1 MRIFATL
8 LSVVLLSIPGASLFS
23 QDMMMDGTGFY
34 VAAGGGAT
42 LITDT
47 TETPQSATVP
57 GGGANNKA
65 DWDLDFGFSAG
76 GSAGYDFG
84 DFRTEAEFS
93 FQSANFRH
101 DEKIDNDKD
110 DQKADDNLTVIAVMA
125 NGFFDLDTGTPFVPF
140 IGIGVG
146 AVNLSVKLFPKGDA
160 DQTGRSRAA
169 AGASATRP
177 TSAWPTRSSD
187 AVALTLGYKFFGTLE
202 TEVTD
207 AGEDDDEERRYVRQA
222 DPAGAPRR
230 TGRPVQVL
238 SASRTTRKRARRP
251 ASHAGSRPVVI
262 ATRRR
267 RSPPRA
273 SPLGSLA
280 A

>member
-8 LSVVLLSIPGASLFS
+8 LSVALLSIPGASLFS

-47 TETPQSATVP
+47 TDTPQSANVP
-57 GGGANNKA
+57 EDDTDNKA

-76 GSAGYDFG
+76 GAAGYDFG

-110 DQKADDNLTVIAVMA
+110 DQKADDNLTVMAILA

-146 AVNLSVKLFPKGDA
+146 AVNLSVKLFPSRQGN
-160 DQTGRSRAA
+160 QTALRGQRLGLRLPGQRRRGLRDRRRG
-169 AGASATRP
+169 GAH
-177 TSAWPTRSSD
+177 
-187 AVALTLGYKFFGTLE
+187 
-202 TEVTD
+202 
-207 AGEDDDEERRYVRQA
+207 
-222 DPAGAPRR
+222 PRL
-230 TGRPVQVL
+230 QVL
-238 SASRTTRKRARRP
+238 RHP
-251 ASHAGSRPVVI
+251 GDPGH
-262 ATRRR
+262 RRR
-267 RSPPRA
+267 RRRDSERTTCTSSRP
-273 SPLGSLA
+273 
-280 A
+280 

>member
-47 TETPQSATVP
+47 TDTPQKGVLDAD
-57 GGGANNKA
+57 GKADAKEA

-76 GSAGYDFG
+76 GAAGYDFG

-93 FQSANFRH
+93 FQSANFLH
-101 DEKIDNDKD
+101 DDEIKD
-110 DQKADDNLTVIAVMA
+110 DKKADDNLTVIAVMA

-140 IGIGVG
+140 IGIGAG
-146 AVNLSVKLFPKGDA
+146 AVNLSVKLNKDEDA
-160 DQTGRSRAA
+160 TTPQFEGSGWGFAYQA
-169 AGASATRP
+169 NVGVAYEIV
-177 TSAWPTRSSD
+177 D

-202 TEVTD
+202 TQVTD
-207 AGEDDDEERRYVRQA
+207 PDDEEVYVKPSLMA
-222 DPAGAPRR
+222 H
-230 TGRPVQVL
+230 
-238 SASRTTRKRARRP
+238 RAE
-251 ASHAGSRPVVI
+251 
-262 ATRRR
+262 
-267 RSPPRA
+267 
-273 SPLGSLA
+273 LGVRFRF
-280 A
+280 

>member
-47 TETPQSATVP
+47 TDTPQKGITGS
-57 GGGANNKA
+57 GDEA

-101 DEKIDNDKD
+101 GEEIDNDDENK
-110 DQKADDNLTVIAVMA
+110 KADDNLTVMAILA

-146 AVNLSVKLFPKGDA
+146 AVNLSVKLAEGD
-160 DQTGRSRAA
+160 DD
-169 AGASATRP
+169 P
-177 TSAWPTRSSD
+177 TFEGSGWGFGYQANLGVAYEIVD

-207 AGEDDDEERRYVRQA
+207 AGDEGDDDDMYVKPTLLA
-222 DPAGAPRR
+222 H
-230 TGRPVQVL
+230 
-238 SASRTTRKRARRP
+238 RAE
-251 ASHAGSRPVVI
+251 
-262 ATRRR
+262 
-267 RSPPRA
+267 
-273 SPLGSLA
+273 LGVRFRF
-280 A
+280 

>member
-8 LSVVLLSIPGASLFS
+8 LSVALLSIPGASLFS

-47 TETPQSATVP
+47 TDTPQSADVP
-57 GGGANNKA
+57 EADDDNKA

-76 GSAGYDFG
+76 GAAGYDFG

-93 FQSANFRH
+93 FQSANFLH
-101 DEKIDNDKD
+101 ADKIDD
-110 DQKADDNLTVIAVMA
+110 DTKADDNLTVMAILA

-146 AVNLSVKLFPKGDA
+146 AVNLSVKLNESEDA
-160 DQTGRSRAA
+160 DAPQFEGSGWGFGYQANVGVA
-169 AGASATRP
+169 YEIV
-177 TSAWPTRSSD
+177 D

-202 TEVTD
+202 TQVTD
-207 AGEDDDEERRYVRQA
+207 AGDEGEGDDMYVKPTLLA
-222 DPAGAPRR
+222 H
-230 TGRPVQVL
+230 
-238 SASRTTRKRARRP
+238 RAE
-251 ASHAGSRPVVI
+251 
-262 ATRRR
+262 
-267 RSPPRA
+267 
-273 SPLGSLA
+273 LGVRFRF
-280 A
+280 

>member
-8 LSVVLLSIPGASLFS
+8 LSGALLSIPGASLFS

-34 VAAGGGAT
+34 MAAGGGAT

-47 TETPQSATVP
+47 TDTPQSADVP
-57 GGGANNKA
+57 EADDDNKA

-76 GSAGYDFG
+76 GAAGYDFG

-110 DQKADDNLTVIAVMA
+110 DQKADDNLTVMAILA

-146 AVNLSVKLFPKGDA
+146 AVNLSVKLFSDDEKTKPQFEGSGWGFGYQA
-160 DQTGRSRAA
+160 NVGVAYEIV
-169 AGASATRP
+169 
-177 TSAWPTRSSD
+177 D

-202 TEVTD
+202 TQVTD
-207 AGEDDDEERRYVRQA
+207 AGEDDAKDEYVKPTLLA
-222 DPAGAPRR
+222 H
-230 TGRPVQVL
+230 
-238 SASRTTRKRARRP
+238 RAE
-251 ASHAGSRPVVI
+251 
-262 ATRRR
+262 
-267 RSPPRA
+267 
-273 SPLGSLA
+273 LGVRFRF
-280 A
+280 

>member
-8 LSVVLLSIPGASLFS
+8 LSAALLSIPGASLFS

-47 TETPQSATVP
+47 TETPEKGIADKQEE
-57 GGGANNKA
+57 A

-76 GSAGYDFG
+76 GAAGYDFG

-93 FQSANFRH
+93 FQSANFLH
-101 DEKIDNDKD
+101 ADEIKGDK
-110 DQKADDNLTVIAVMA
+110 KADDNLTVMSVMA

-146 AVNLSVKLFPKGDA
+146 AVNLSVKLFDGPDDNKA
-160 DQTGRSRAA
+160 DFEGSGWGFGYQANVGVAYEIV
-169 AGASATRP
+169 
-177 TSAWPTRSSD
+177 D

-202 TEVTD
+202 TQVTD
-207 AGEDDDEERRYVRQA
+207 AGADSETDDMYVKPTLMA
-222 DPAGAPRR
+222 H
-230 TGRPVQVL
+230 
-238 SASRTTRKRARRP
+238 RAE
-251 ASHAGSRPVVI
+251 
-262 ATRRR
+262 
-267 RSPPRA
+267 
-273 SPLGSLA
+273 LGVRFRF
-280 A
+280 